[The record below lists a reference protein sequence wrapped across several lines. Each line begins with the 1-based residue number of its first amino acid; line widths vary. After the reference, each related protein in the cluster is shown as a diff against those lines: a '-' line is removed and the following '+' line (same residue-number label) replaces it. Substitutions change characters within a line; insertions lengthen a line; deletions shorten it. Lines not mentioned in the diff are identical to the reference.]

1 MASRIYK
8 YKQLAHTNEQGMR
21 VKAWH
26 KPISLVRKV
35 SDLTCEGCYFDNM
48 NNCALMVKAN
58 KLPSCAGSPG
68 KRSYIFVKVINY

>member
-8 YKQLAHTNEQGMR
+8 YKQLTHTNEQGKR

-35 SDLTCEGCYFDNM
+35 GDLTCEGCYFERM

-58 KLPSCAGSPG
+58 KLPSCTGSTG